1 MKKNNRRRFAVLIVC
16 MLMSMGW
23 MACADA
29 QGISYDTLDY
39 HVDLVV
45 RENNTFSVTE
55 TITVDFLSPA
65 HGIYRYITV
74 GGEIFFNDENGNL
87 ASIPG
92 NLKLSN
98 ISAADVE
105 LDYSSDSDNAILRL
119 GSPNFTLTGL
129 KTYTL
134 SYDAAAYDD
143 GLELFDQVYWDLI
156 PTGWETPIEHAS
168 FTVTMPKDFDLEA
181 MDIITGATG
190 SGDESR
196 VVWSKAGNVVSGEV
210 VGMLN
215 TYEGVTFRVLLP
227 EGYFVN
233 ERTDTWMALLSIAAS
248 TAAAFAALFLFL
260 RFGKDKKVIPVV
272 EFYPPDDLS
281 PAEVGYVLDGSANKN
296 DIISLVPYFAE
307 KGYME
312 IRRLE
317 PKKKFLSSD
326 IEQYE
331 FNKLKD
337 LPQDAPEYQKIFF
350 DGLFSYGNPVNI
362 NDIPAE
368 FGNTFLASQG
378 FLKSYFDGNKKTQ
391 VFEMS
396 SKIATGAGI
405 FLSLIPLVGFS
416 MLAATA
422 VLKRE
427 VFMLA
432 LAMGAAA
439 FLIAVICTVFM
450 RRRSDYSL
458 LLLGRL
464 KGFKNF
470 IKAADLDRINALV
483 NEDPKYFY
491 NILPYAYVFGL
502 TKEWMEH
509 FEGLA
514 IPAPTWYSDNIGT
527 FHMLYLMNSF
537 SRIAETLPTAAPP
550 AEGSFGGGG
559 SSGGGFSGGGFGGG
573 GGGAW

>member
-1 MKKNNRRRFAVLIVC
+1 MKKCNRRRFALLIACMVLS
-16 MLMSMGW
+16 LGW
-23 MACADA
+23 FASVSADS
-29 QGISYDTLDY
+29 ISYDTLDY
-39 HVDLVV
+39 HVDLIVH
-45 RENNTFSVTE
+45 ENNTFSVTE

-65 HGIYRYITV
+65 HGIYRYVTV
-74 GGEIFFNDENGNL
+74 GGEIFFNDENGEL
-87 ASIPG
+87 VSIPG
-92 NLKLSN
+92 TLKLSN
-98 ISAADVE
+98 VSAGDVE
-105 LDYSSDSDNAILRL
+105 LDYSSDADNAILRL
-119 GSPNFTLTGL
+119 GSANTTLTGL

-134 SYDAAAYDD
+134 TYDAAAYDD
-143 GLELFDQVYWDLI
+143 GLSLFDQIYWDLI
-156 PTGWETPIEHAS
+156 PTGWETPIENAS

-181 MDIITGATG
+181 MDIITGVTG
-190 SGDESR
+190 GGDESR
-196 VVWSKAGNVVSGEV
+196 VIWTKTGNMISGEV
-210 VGMLN
+210 DGALD
-215 TYEGVTFRVLLP
+215 TSEGLTFRVILP

-233 ERTDTWMALLSIAAS
+233 ERTDTWMAMLSIAAS
-248 TAAAFAALFLFL
+248 AAAGLAAIFLFL

-296 DIISLVPYFAE
+296 DILSLVPYFGE

-317 PKKKFLSSD
+317 PKKKFLGSD

-362 NDIPAE
+362 NEIPAE
-368 FGNTFLASQG
+368 FGDTFLASQG

-396 SKIATGAGI
+396 SKIATGVGI
-405 FLSLIPLVGFS
+405 LLSAIPLVGFS
-416 MLAATA
+416 VMASTA
-422 VLKRE
+422 VLSLE

-432 LAMGAAA
+432 MAIGAAA
-439 FLIAVICTVFM
+439 FLTAVICTIFM
-450 RRRSDYSL
+450 RRRSDYSR

-502 TKEWMEH
+502 TNEWMEH

-514 IPAPTWYSDNIGT
+514 VPAPTWYSGNMGT

-537 SRIAETLPTAAPP
+537 SRIAETLPTAPPP
-550 AEGSFGGGG
+550 AEGGFSGGG